1 MSEDIKAA
9 DKFDR
14 ADREAEAIALRRI
27 RSGAADYKEDGIE
40 ALATLG
46 IRRQTSGNEPGSQ
59 DAETK

>member
-1 MSEDIKAA
+1 MSEDIEAA

-27 RSGAADYKEDGIE
+27 RSGAADQKEDGVE

-46 IRRQTSGNEPGSQ
+46 IRRQTSGHEPSSQ
-59 DAETK
+59 NADTK